1 MEQDK
6 HLFKITIKRSSSFE
20 VQVFYV
26 EGTYEIA
33 KSDRGI
39 SLKVVEDFI
48 FTHEHGGGRYGSDW
62 LIQSVEDIGGLYPL
76 RHKKD

>member
-1 MEQDK
+1 MAPEK
-6 HLFKITIKRSSSFE
+6 NLFKITIKRCATFE
-20 VQVFYV
+20 VQHFFV

-48 FTHEHGGGRYGSDW
+48 FTHEHGAGAYGTDW
-62 LIQSVEDIGGLYPL
+62 VIESVEDIGGLYEL
-76 RHKKD
+76 MQKEK